1 MIGNVMEVT
10 PPEGVPIRFEV
21 ASLGARLGA
30 QLLDLVLTLL
40 AIGALVLLLAQLFTF
55 GWWLVGF
62 ASLAFFFVRIPY
74 YTITELIWNGATL
87 GKRMLGLQVISAEG
101 RTLSVYAVVARNLTK
116 EAEVFLPILFLL
128 VNVQQDPVSA
138 IVSGLV
144 TLIALI
150 VPMTNRKRQ
159 RIGDILA
166 GTVVIRKPVAI
177 LLPDAAT
184 APVELESQSFSFQ
197 THQLDHYGAFE
208 LQTLEAILRKIER
221 PEAKSATLVR
231 EITSIVEA
239 IRLKIGYAEAVNPE
253 DHGRFLSDF
262 YRAQRRHLEARQ
274 LFGDRRSDKYHATAD
289 ESE

>member
-1 MIGNVMEVT
+1 MNEMEIT

-21 ASLGARLGA
+21 AGLGTRLGA
-30 QLLDLVLTLL
+30 QLLDI
-40 AIGALVLLLAQLFTF
+40 AITFIAVIALVILLAQVIEI
-55 GWWLVGF
+55 GWWLIGL
-62 ASLAFFFVRIPY
+62 ASLAFFLIRIPY

-116 EAEVFLPILFLL
+116 EAEVFLPLMFLI
-128 VNVQQDPVSA
+128 VNFEQDTVSA
-138 IVSGLV
+138 VVSGLV
-144 TLIALI
+144 TIIALI
-150 VPMTNRKRQ
+150 VPLTNRKRQ

-166 GTVVIRKPVAI
+166 GTVVIRKPQAV

-184 APVELESQSFSFQ
+184 TSMETEAQSFSFQ

-208 LQTLEAILRKIER
+208 LQTLELILRKIER
-221 PEAKSATLVR
+221 PGTKSESLVR

-239 IRLKIGYAEAVNPE
+239 IRLKIGYAEAIKPE
-253 DHGRFLSDF
+253 DHARFLSDF

-274 LFGDRRSDKYHATAD
+274 LFGDRRDDKYHATTD
-289 ESE
+289 EEG

>member
-1 MIGNVMEVT
+1 MNQMEIT

-21 ASLGARLGA
+21 ASVGARLGA
-30 QLLDLVLTLL
+30 QLLDITLTLL
-40 AIGALVLLLAQLFTF
+40 AVGALMVLLAQVMDF
-55 GWWLVGF
+55 GWWIVGIG
-62 ASLAFFFVRIPY
+62 SLAFFMIRIPY
-74 YTITELIWNGATL
+74 YTVTELIWNGATL

-116 EAEVFLPILFLL
+116 EAEVFLPLMFLA

-144 TLIALI
+144 TLIAVI
-150 VPMTNRKRQ
+150 VPFTNRKRQ

-166 GTVVIRKPVAI
+166 GTVVIRKPQAV

-184 APVELESQSFSFQ
+184 SPVEPETQGFHFQ

-208 LQTLEAILRKIER
+208 LQTLELILRKIER
-221 PEAKSATLVR
+221 PGTRSPTLIR

-239 IRLKIGYAEAVNPE
+239 IRLKIGYAEAIKQD
-253 DHGRFLSDF
+253 DHARFLSDF

-274 LFGDRRSDKYHATAD
+274 LFGDRRDDKYHATGN
-289 ESE
+289 EEG